1 MATTRAPRSPA
12 TSRGLLLDL
21 VRARGPISRVE
32 LAQVTGLTQAT
43 VSILVRQLLAD
54 GLVADAGRSESTGG
68 KPREL
73 LALVPSARFAVGL
86 QLEADSTTAIVADL
100 AGAVVGRLR
109 TRGVLDDGPAA
120 FVADF
125 AERIDLLLG
134 ALGVERER
142 VVGVGVVTPG
152 GVDRS
157 GERVVGLPGPRG
169 EEWAASPLRSALEA
183 AAGLPV
189 LLDDDASAAAVGEF
203 WAGTFPAT
211 GAHCTLYLAG
221 GIRAGIVLDGALYRG
236 SGSGAGRL
244 ARFGPRG
251 AAPLAE
257 RVGPLGIAARA
268 REAALPGLIG
278 DPFADSAAVATAAVH
293 GDPAAVAVVVAAA
306 QDLADVALALADLLD
321 LDTVVL
327 AGPAFTVA
335 GSLHLAVLQ
344 ARSAEEPGGARI
356 LLSAQVADAAA
367 VGAAALVLQHALSPR
382 GSGPPR
388 AEGAGSRAIGADL
401 GYGGPREG
409 E

>member
-12 TSRGLLLDL
+12 TSRGVLLDL

-73 LALVPSARFAVGL
+73 LALVPSARVALGL

-100 AGAVVGRLR
+100 AGSVVGRLR
-109 TRGVLDDGPAA
+109 TRGVLDEGPES
-120 FVADF
+120 FVRGF
-125 AERIDLLLG
+125 AERIDLLIE

-157 GERVVGLPGPRG
+157 GERVVGLPGPQG
-169 EEWAASPLRSALEA
+169 AEWAAAGLRSLLEEA
-183 AAGLPV
+183 CALPV

-203 WAGTFPAT
+203 WAGTFPAA

-221 GIRAGIVLDGALYRG
+221 GIRAGLVLDGALHR
-236 SGSGAGRL
+236 GSGAGAGRL
-244 ARFGPRG
+244 DRFGPRG
-251 AAPLAE
+251 SAPLAE
-257 RVGPLGIAARA
+257 RVGLPGIAAAARA
-268 REAALPGLIG
+268 ARLPGLSG
-278 DPFADSAAVATAAVH
+278 DAFADAAAVATAAVG
-293 GDPAAVAVVVAAA
+293 GDPASAAVVDAAA
-306 QDLADVALALADLLD
+306 HELADVAVALADLLD
-321 LDTVVL
+321 LDSVVL
-327 AGPAFTVA
+327 AGPAFAVA
-335 GSLHLAVLQ
+335 GSRHLAVLR
-344 ARSAEEPGGARI
+344 ARFADEHPGSRV
-356 LLSAQVADAAA
+356 LLSAHVADAAA
-367 VGAAALVLQHALSPR
+367 VGAAALVLQRALSPR
-382 GSGPPR
+382 GPARGPLEGSGP
-388 AEGAGSRAIGADL
+388 IGADL